1 MRKPSHLPAYGPG
14 KHRKQSPPRRTGA
27 NTLQARLSVK
37 TLRADRSAVPRAPH
51 EQSRLDPSKPYAI
64 MNVADHEVIFAST
77 DYAAHQPTIFQRWE
91 DATNGSICL
100 RLTAAD
106 PLLAF

>member
-77 DYAAHQPTIFQRWE
+77 DYARSSSQPSSSAGRMRPMDQYVCASRRQIPF
-91 DATNGSICL
+91 
-100 RLTAAD
+100 
-106 PLLAF
+106 